1 MSMSDPV
8 ADMLTRIRNAQRAAM
23 PEVTMPASKMK
34 AAIAR
39 TLQREGYVAGNR
51 EHTDAAGRGLLT
63 ITLRYYDGKPVIS
76 ALRRVSTPGLRV
88 YRKVDQLPVVL
99 GGMGTVI
106 VSTSKGVM
114 SGREARALGHGGE
127 IVCEVE

>member
-8 ADMLTRIRNAQRAAM
+8 ADMLTRIRNAQRAAL

-39 TLQREGYVAGNR
+39 TLQREGYVAGHR
-51 EHTDAAGRGLLT
+51 EHADAAGRGLLT

-76 ALRRVSTPGLRV
+76 ALRRVSTPGLRI
-88 YRKVDQLPVVL
+88 YRKSGQLPVVL

-106 VSTSKGVM
+106 VSTSQGVM
-114 SGREARALGHGGE
+114 SGREARTLGHGGE